1 MVQVYIT
8 ALGNIGHP
16 RIVKV
21 VQMIL
26 DDSNDPIEK
35 SKAIFAL
42 KNVVVS
48 KEAEQT
54 SSDDSIEVVDRVA
67 KYVYYLFWIINL
79 SFIDT
84 CVLSNN

>member
-67 KYVYYLFWIINL
+67 KYVYYLF
-79 SFIDT
+79 
-84 CVLSNN
+84 